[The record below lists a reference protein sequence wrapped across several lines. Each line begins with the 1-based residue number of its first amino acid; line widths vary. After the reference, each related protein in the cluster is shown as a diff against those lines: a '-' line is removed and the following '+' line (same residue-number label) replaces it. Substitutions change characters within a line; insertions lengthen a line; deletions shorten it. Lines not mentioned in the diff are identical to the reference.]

1 MQSITSAGM
10 GRRQAP
16 VHPLAELA
24 EAKAPTEEAEED
36 ASPDS
41 AAWSEAAQHKLQDV
55 PIWTVQ
61 QKRSL
66 VLLQKDPVRPL
77 MCTCTGLAQSCC
89 DFLAEPVVLRLSKQS
104 PSVELPLQHAAESGP
119 GAGCRTA
126 TVRIMWV
133 CSSWGSRTQQTF
145 SRRSVSELNCCREL
159 QASAW

>member
-10 GRRQAP
+10 RRRQAP

-24 EAKAPTEEAEED
+24 EAKAPAEEAEETEED

-77 MCTCTGLAQSCC
+77 ICTCTGLA
-89 DFLAEPVVLRLSKQS
+89 
-104 PSVELPLQHAAESGP
+104 
-119 GAGCRTA
+119 
-126 TVRIMWV
+126 
-133 CSSWGSRTQQTF
+133 
-145 SRRSVSELNCCREL
+145 
-159 QASAW
+159 